1 MTTQGSAPRALLG
14 RLAHR
19 ARALYNEITLFRYNA
34 ARPFANKAFRQLSR
48 EDLTSSPTAPFV
60 ICEGLWDHPYHWL
73 RLAIFAPLLAKSLNS
88 RLLGLY
94 EVTTSHRVIDSLS
107 SLPLSET
114 VCING
119 VPSPRHVAQAE
130 SLLKDVKSP
139 RDIINLA
146 IPFGYPGHLFYDG
159 VLKSEMLGTAD
170 GSLPR
175 LAEYLAQ
182 TLAYLEEYVAL
193 FDRSPISAVIAS
205 HPVNFRFSTLVYVGL
220 SRGIPAYILNYAN
233 EHITVRR
240 LMTPG
245 EMVQGAFERPLLEHV
260 RNLPDRKKEHLVA
273 IGRDYL
279 KAMRK
284 GSRGEGVTV
293 AVYDGTDDQ
302 SVDRIALLKSMGAD
316 PAKPTIVIMTNCWP
330 DFPNV
335 YFPGWFTDY
344 VDWFRKTFEIIGD
357 CPDCNWVIRPHPAE
371 FKYGNKTRLS
381 DLLPDPLPPSVLMWP
396 ASVSGNLVATV
407 ADLVVTAAGTAG
419 IEYPAI
425 GTPALIA
432 RETPYTQW
440 GFVNFSPTQQGY
452 ANLLREA
459 RTIPRPSKEQQE
471 LALMY
476 LAITLCS
483 APQMEGS
490 YRFPWGSM
498 SYKLWISIADFIRQN
513 HRELNFESAMLRRWL
528 DSKID
533 SYNVFKSVNYDLWG
547 SPPD

>member
-1 MTTQGSAPRALLG
+1 MMVPGSNQRTLLG
-14 RLAHR
+14 WLAHR
-19 ARALYNEITLFRYNA
+19 ARALYDEISLFRYHA
-34 ARPFANKAFRQLSR
+34 ARPFANRAFRQLCR
-48 EDLTSSPTAPFV
+48 EDLTSRPTAPFV

-73 RLAIFAPLLAKSLNS
+73 RLAIFAPLLAKNLDS

-94 EVTTSHRVIDSLS
+94 EVTTSRRVIDSLN

-114 VCING
+114 ICINS
-119 VPSPRHVAQAE
+119 VPNPRHFAQAE

-146 IPFGYPGHLFYDG
+146 LPFGYPGHLFYDG
-159 VLKSEMLGTAD
+159 VLKSELMGTTDA
-170 GSLPR
+170 SLPR
-175 LAEYLAQ
+175 LAGYLAQ
-182 TLAYLEEYVAL
+182 TLVYLEEYAAL
-193 FDRSPISAVIAS
+193 FDRSRISAVIAS
-205 HPVNFRFSTLVYVGL
+205 HPVNFRFSTLVFIGL

-240 LMTPG
+240 LMTSG

-260 RNLPDRKKEHLVA
+260 RNLPDGKKERLVT

-284 GSRGEGVTV
+284 GSRGEGATV

-302 SVDRIALLKSMGAD
+302 SADRIALLKSMGAD

-335 YFPGWFTDY
+335 YFPGWYTDY
-344 VDWFRKTFEIIGD
+344 VDWFRKTFAIISD
-357 CPDCNWVIRPHPAE
+357 CPDYNWLIRAHPAE
-371 FKYGNKTRLS
+371 FKYGNKTQLS
-381 DLLPDPLPPSVLMWP
+381 DLIPDPLPSGVLIWPS
-396 ASVSGNLVATV
+396 SVSGNLVATV
-407 ADLVVTAAGTAG
+407 ADLVVTATGTAG
-419 IEYPAI
+419 IEYPAS

-432 RETPYTQW
+432 RETPYRHW
-440 GFVNFSPTQQGY
+440 GFVNFSPTREGY
-452 ANLLREA
+452 ADLLREA
-459 RTIPRPSKEQQE
+459 RAIPRPSKEQQE

-483 APQMEGS
+483 APQMDGS

-513 HRELNFESAMLRRWL
+513 RRELNFESAMLSRWL
-528 DSKID
+528 ESEID
-533 SYNVFKSVNYDLWG
+533 SYNVFKSVNFDLWG